1 MEAGSSES
9 TNVEPLTSGSSPDP
23 DVTLVEEEEV
33 AEEEVEAVEVE
44 EEEEEEEEEA
54 EVALQARLPESLQH
68 TPSPIRV
75 NRRRTPKRLDSPD
88 TPQQSSF
95 HLLMLPETP
104 LLPPPSRKTARKLL
118 PSSSPK
124 ASTSAAKPSSRQPIQ
139 SHLSAGQTPT
149 SGTPRALHSWLWT
162 KFQYNLPTVACLL

>member
-9 TNVEPLTSGSSPDP
+9 TNVEPLTAGSSPDP

-44 EEEEEEEEEA
+44 EEEEEEEEEEA

-75 NRRRTPKRLDSPD
+75 NRRKTPKRLDPPD

-95 HLLMLPETP
+95 HLLMLPET
-104 LLPPPSRKTARKLL
+104 
-118 PSSSPK
+118 
-124 ASTSAAKPSSRQPIQ
+124 QP
-139 SHLSAGQTPT
+139 
-149 SGTPRALHSWLWT
+149 
-162 KFQYNLPTVACLL
+162 